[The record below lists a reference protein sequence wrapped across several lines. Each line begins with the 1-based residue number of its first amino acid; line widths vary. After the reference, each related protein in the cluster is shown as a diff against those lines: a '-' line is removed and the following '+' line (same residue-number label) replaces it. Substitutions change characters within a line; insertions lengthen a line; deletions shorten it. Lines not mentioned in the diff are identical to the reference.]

1 MRGAKGLEG
10 PLRSLEHG
18 KLTIGPI
25 PGPDPVTVP
34 HGVKDLKAARPL
46 AEPLAVVRRVT
57 YSCPMDSIKNV

>member
-10 PLRSLEHG
+10 PLRSLDAG
-18 KLTIGPI
+18 NLTIGPI

-46 AEPLAVVRRVT
+46 AVRADRPLCNIRL
-57 YSCPMDSIKNV
+57 SEGQH

>member
-34 HGVKDLKAARPL
+34 HGERIGSGPAPGRAVSGRPL
-46 AEPLAVVRRVT
+46 CNIRNIRLSEGQH
-57 YSCPMDSIKNV
+57 